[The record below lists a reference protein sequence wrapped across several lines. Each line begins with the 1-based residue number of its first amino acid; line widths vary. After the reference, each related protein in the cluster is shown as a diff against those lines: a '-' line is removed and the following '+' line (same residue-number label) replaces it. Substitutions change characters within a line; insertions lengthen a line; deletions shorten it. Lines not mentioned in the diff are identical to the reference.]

1 MNTQVLEVKNKSR
14 HWMMWAV
21 LAIIV
26 AFLAYTNIDTLKP
39 AARKAYDKLSVAVSS
54 FEPAKSASTA
64 YDKLSAAVSSVVPA
78 ESANT
83 TDYKPG
89 AAASSVVLPESAST
103 GTFAF
108 NAAPAVTIDTAR
120 RAFTQ
125 GDLPGSLNA
134 YWEYIARNP
143 GDIDAR
149 GELGN
154 VYLLSGNVRE
164 AAQTYYELSKMLI
177 DQNQP
182 DLVPDLL
189 PVIAMVNP
197 DQADELM
204 DMLFRFQ
211 QQFYENQPAQAPG
224 QG

>member
-1 MNTQVLEVKNKSR
+1 MNTRVLEVKNKSP
-14 HWMMWAV
+14 HWIMWSV

-26 AFLAYTNIDTLKP
+26 AFLACTNIDTLKS
-39 AARKAYDKLSVAVSS
+39 AARKAYYKLSVVISS
-54 FEPAKSASTA
+54 YEPAKSAKTA

-78 ESANT
+78 KSANM
-83 TDYKPG
+83 TDDKPG

-103 GTFAF
+103 GAFAF
-108 NAAPAVTIDTAR
+108 NAAPAVTIETAR
-120 RAFTQ
+120 RAFAQ
-125 GDLPGSLNA
+125 GDLHNSLNA

-154 VYLLSGNVRE
+154 VYLLNGNVQD

-182 DLVPDLL
+182 DLVPALL

-197 DQADELM
+197 EQAEELM
-204 DMLFRFQ
+204 DMMSWFQ
-211 QQFYENQPAQAPG
+211 QQFYENQPAQVPG

>member
-39 AARKAYDKLSVAVSS
+39 AARKAYDKLSIAVSS

-78 ESANT
+78 ESANM
-83 TDYKPG
+83 TDDKPG

-108 NAAPAVTIDTAR
+108 NAPPAVTIDTAR
-120 RAFTQ
+120 RAFAQ

-154 VYLLSGNVRE
+154 VYLLSGNVQE

-182 DLVPDLL
+182 DLVPALL

-204 DMLFRFQ
+204 DMMFWFR
-211 QQFYENQPAQAPG
+211 QQFYENQPAHVPG

>member
-1 MNTQVLEVKNKSR
+1 M
-14 HWMMWAV
+14 
-21 LAIIV
+21 
-26 AFLAYTNIDTLKP
+26 
-39 AARKAYDKLSVAVSS
+39 
-54 FEPAKSASTA
+54 
-64 YDKLSAAVSSVVPA
+64 
-78 ESANT
+78 
-83 TDYKPG
+83 TDDKPG
-89 AAASSVVLPESAST
+89 AAASSVVVPESAST

-125 GDLPGSLNA
+125 SDLPGSLNA

-143 GDIDAR
+143 GDLDAR

-211 QQFYENQPAQAPG
+211 RQFYENHPAQAPG